1 MKNIFDIEDQY
12 LHEVLSNTSLKDLP
26 EEEWKLIKDFENYA
40 ISNYGRLKSLERQT
54 QTPHGGKKIEPEK
67 IMQLILVKHF
77 NKYLNRHLYNIHGT
91 LSLYGK
97 KHRKS
102 IARLV
107 YYHFVEEFDP
117 SDRTILISCK
127 DGNRFHLHSSNLE
140 TISPSEKQIK
150 TFLED
155 RARNVKVDYEKAVNQ
170 YSVEGD
176 LIASFESI
184 NAVYETLGISCESI
198 MDVINKIFL
207 TAGGFRWFLQSDTV
221 KKEDFV
227 ISPKPTTDQLL
238 NTSLWKKLGKPAID
252 KKNPPACMNLS
263 LKDLPDE
270 LWKPIPDFENQ
281 YLISNKGRVKRLA
294 NWTLKGRRV
303 FLREQI
309 LSLIMSVH
317 KNSDFYSLYAILN
330 YNGKQAVVT
339 ITRQLYYSFVEEF
352 DIKGKTWVVLNDNQP
367 LWDVSISKL
376 SLHSIH
382 SVLKKYARNQS
393 ESDHDELF

>member
-1 MKNIFDIEDQY
+1 M
-12 LHEVLSNTSLKDLP
+12 
-26 EEEWKLIKDFENYA
+26 
-40 ISNYGRLKSLERQT
+40 
-54 QTPHGGKKIEPEK
+54 
-67 IMQLILVKHF
+67 
-77 NKYLNRHLYNIHGT
+77 
-91 LSLYGK
+91 
-97 KHRKS
+97 
-102 IARLV
+102 
-107 YYHFVEEFDP
+107 
-117 SDRTILISCK
+117 
-127 DGNRFHLHSSNLE
+127 
-140 TISPSEKQIK
+140 
-150 TFLED
+150 
-155 RARNVKVDYEKAVNQ
+155 
-170 YSVEGD
+170 
-176 LIASFESI
+176 
-184 NAVYETLGISCESI
+184 
-198 MDVINKIFL
+198 
-207 TAGGFRWFLQSDTV
+207 
-221 KKEDFV
+221 
-227 ISPKPTTDQLL
+227 

-352 DIKGKTWVVLNDNQP
+352 DIKGKMWVVLNDNQP